1 MKKILNPLSI
11 VKYPIINEKTTNLL
25 SENKYTFLVDRK
37 AKKGVIKWVIEYLFN
52 VKVTNINT
60 LMKPK
65 KKRAVGRFSGYK
77 PQYKKAI
84 VTLQAGDKINLFPNI

>member
-1 MKKILNPLSI
+1 MKKYINPLSI
-11 VKYPIINEKTTNLL
+11 IKYPVINEKSTNLL
-25 SENKYTFLVDRK
+25 SENKYTFLVDKK
-37 AKKGVIKWVIEYLFN
+37 AKKSVIKWVIEYLFN

-84 VTLQAGDKINLFPNI
+84 VTLQSGDKINLFPNI